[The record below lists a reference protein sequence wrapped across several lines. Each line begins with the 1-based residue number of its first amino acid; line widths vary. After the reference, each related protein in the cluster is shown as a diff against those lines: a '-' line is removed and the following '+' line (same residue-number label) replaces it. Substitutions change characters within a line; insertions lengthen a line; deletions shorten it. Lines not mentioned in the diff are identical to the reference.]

1 MNSTYTDNPFKSQES
16 YRQMPYHLIKSSAFA
31 NQPAGNNFSRGG
43 VIVTDLITQEQI
55 ENKIYLIRG
64 KKVML
69 DKDLA
74 ELYRIQTGRLNEQV
88 KRNIKRFPDD
98 FMFQLSSEEVKSLRS
113 QFAILKDSG
122 RGRHSKYLPF
132 AFTENGVAMLSGVL
146 NSDRAI
152 EVNIQIMR
160 TFTMIRRLID
170 THKEIARRISELD
183 RKYEHHDFQIQKLFD
198 KVREIPLLREEKI
211 SKIKGFVKD

>member
-1 MNSTYTDNPFKSQES
+1 M
-16 YRQMPYHLIKSSAFA
+16 
-31 NQPAGNNFSRGG
+31 
-43 VIVTDLITQEQI
+43 TDLISQDQI
-55 ENKIYLIRG
+55 ENKIYMIRG

-74 ELYRIQTGRLNEQV
+74 GLYGVQTKRLNEQV

-98 FMFQLSSEEVKSLRS
+98 FMFQLSLEETESLRS
-113 QFAILKDSG
+113 QFATLKDIGG
-122 RGRHSKYLPF
+122 RGKHSKYLPF

-170 THKEIARRISELD
+170 THKEVAQKISQLE

-198 KVREIPLLREEKI
+198 KVREIPILREER
-211 SKIKGFVKD
+211 SAKIKGFIKE